1 MISMKI
7 DRIAKSSQEQA
18 VASWINYLNQSRLD
32 SLMKGLQS
40 EQVNFE
46 NATDMI
52 DRTLKI
58 IENDIVNN
66 GKGRGGQKGMHG
78 FIAEVAE
85 CGIGNARSQIA
96 GKAPVYEWINDNGP
110 EDLKRAGILIQQ
122 KFVQAGNHL
131 SLQAIQKHLEKYP
144 SFIKN
149 GGVYQIPADHYQK
162 IEWLRSIP
170 EGQANKM
177 ATADGTFSLKQWRE
191 VHDFF
196 AKGKVPFTSIEPS
209 ALDYDSVQKGRYK
222 QTLNT
227 EKSSLKKYNDKQK
240 ANLYRNSKPSL
251 KEGLRAL
258 FAGAAVEGGVE
269 LCQSIR
275 KKCKEKRLCDFN
287 EDDWLDVMKKTSKG
301 FSKGGIRAR
310 RQ

>member
-1 MISMKI
+1 
-7 DRIAKSSQEQA
+7 
-18 VASWINYLNQSRLD
+18 
-32 SLMKGLQS
+32 
-40 EQVNFE
+40 
-46 NATDMI
+46 
-52 DRTLKI
+52 
-58 IENDIVNN
+58 
-66 GKGRGGQKGMHG
+66 
-78 FIAEVAE
+78 
-85 CGIGNARSQIA
+85 
-96 GKAPVYEWINDNGP
+96 
-110 EDLKRAGILIQQ
+110 
-122 KFVQAGNHL
+122 
-131 SLQAIQKHLEKYP
+131 
-144 SFIKN
+144 
-149 GGVYQIPADHYQK
+149 
-162 IEWLRSIP
+162 
-170 EGQANKM
+170 M

-301 FSKGGIRAR
+301 FSKGGIRATSIYLLTNYTATPAAVANAILTASFGMAEQAHFLQSGALNEQEFIENSEMICLEATVSALVILCR
-310 RQ
+310 TSDHSGASFGCRDWKQCRSDDVSNCKGSFVIKRAKTFKKAFRINSATKKRDGSTV